1 MPKAAMTLLSATES
15 FGPVV
20 SMVQDFCTSPVALSF
35 HSSQPRKRHRIPI
48 GSGEVPRLLA
58 RRGILPLSSTNDS
71 IPAISRAFLGWIEEK
86 ISEPESPN
94 GCKISIFIAFHVS

>member
-1 MPKAAMTLLSATES
+1 M
-15 FGPVV
+15 
-20 SMVQDFCTSPVALSF
+20 SMVQDFSTSPVALSF
-35 HSSQPRKRHRIPI
+35 HSSQPRKRHRIAI

-58 RRGILPLSSTNDS
+58 GRSILPLSSTNDS